1 MSREAR
7 AQMKSQQ
14 GWVASGRD
22 FRKLVE
28 RMESIFFS
36 RWEKKKCQEGRQ
48 EGGRQRMQPLLCNQ
62 AELQTT
68 RRRSPTP
75 TGETLTK
82 VRDQE
87 SGEGQ
92 RVRIR

>member
-62 AELQTT
+62 AQAANNPQEKSHPDWRDPHQGQGPGKWGGTE
-68 RRRSPTP
+68 
-75 TGETLTK
+75 GE
-82 VRDQE
+82 D
-87 SGEGQ
+87 
-92 RVRIR
+92 